1 MDTSKRPT
9 ECTIDRARLRAAL
22 AVCGKSF
29 STLAVQANVSHR
41 HLELVVAGR
50 HPLPP
55 RLAAALADALGPA
68 AWAFVTGRT
77 DTLAAAPAAGGQ
89 GLTARSEEPR
99 AGAGRGGA

>member
-1 MDTSKRPT
+1 MNTSKRPN

-29 STLAVQANVSHR
+29 SALAVEAHVSHR

-50 HPLPP
+50 RPLPP

-77 DTLAAAPAAGGQ
+77 DTLAAAPAAGGH
-89 GLTARSEEPR
+89 GLAMLSEASP
-99 AGAGRGGA
+99 AGADRGGA